1 MTPTSPTPSSHHPH
15 PGLVAGVPSRGP
27 AGAEAPGRAR
37 WPGTAVRCPPLSPL
51 PACGGGAG
59 GEGLWISRVQRTDTA
74 LVDRIDKIYKM
85 LFIFH
90 LVNPVKK
97 ISELVRVAAGTMIKA
112 VETRRGDLAVERAVP
127 DNAKD
132 WNDALRAA
140 SRVTLAIR

>member
-1 MTPTSPTPSSHHPH
+1 M
-15 PGLVAGVPSRGP
+15 
-27 AGAEAPGRAR
+27 
-37 WPGTAVRCPPLSPL
+37 
-51 PACGGGAG
+51 
-59 GEGLWISRVQRTDTA
+59 WISRVQRTDTA